1 MEITKVSLTKRAS
14 VTLLNLDRDALMYPL
29 SLASGSIEPPPVPA
43 GMTHDQ
49 AIATPGDY
57 QVAYEEYQLKMT
69 GITNA
74 AVVGWAMDV
83 NNISNFADSPP
94 KPSTLAN
101 EIAEQEKLF
110 EIYAGE
116 FTGWVESPVIN
127 RGLKLIAIA
136 TGLRRMTA
144 KPFDEIARFVDA
156 AYKRWGVIDEK
167 LVSDAIKSESGDS
180 VGGAGAGSGAEN
192 PAGVEDAPVRAE

>member
-1 MEITKVSLTKRAS
+1 MEITKVSPTQRDS
-14 VTLLNLDRDALMYPL
+14 VTQLNLDRDALMYPL
-29 SLASGSIEPPPVPA
+29 SLASQSIAAPPVPA

-49 AIATPGDY
+49 AVAAPGDY
-57 QVAYEEYQLKMT
+57 QTAYEEYQLKMT

-83 NNISNFADSPP
+83 NNIANFADTPP
-94 KPSTLAN
+94 KPNVLAN
-101 EIAEQEKLF
+101 EIADQEKLF
-110 EIYAGE
+110 ETYVGE
-116 FTGWVESPVIN
+116 FTGWVENPIIN

-136 TGLRRMTA
+136 TGLRRITS

-156 AYKRWGVIDEK
+156 AYRRWGVIDEK

-180 VGGAGAGSGAEN
+180 GGGAGVGGGPQN